1 MAMKTRVMEDV
12 KAHAKEYKN
21 AKVYYHIMK
30 KVVEQ
35 GKSFLKE
42 ERTKR
47 RKMINEIG
55 VFHKKYDRSS
65 G

>member
-1 MAMKTRVMEDV
+1 MSMKTQVMDDV

-42 ERTKR
+42 ERNKR
-47 RKMINEIG
+47 RKMIDEMG
-55 VFHKKYDRSS
+55 VFHKK
-65 G
+65 

>member
-1 MAMKTRVMEDV
+1 MSMKTQVMNDV

-47 RKMINEIG
+47 RKIIDEMG
-55 VFHKKYDRSS
+55 VFHKK
-65 G
+65 